1 MDHTRPPDGRVR
13 ATATLSSAGRSAGQL
28 DRERPVRGPEQ
39 RKVDSPPGPR
49 PRRRRDDGRETVVPA
64 RGRRQE
70 GDRRGSERER
80 EPVESAGK
88 LGTRFAPRADRSIDS
103 ADSSSGRART
113 TTGRVSERSD
123 ASARSR
129 AVRRCSRGTPSPIHR
144 ATSGRKVIIV
154 VGGERGRPGGERG
167 RALQVGEWIRSL
179 VVPTLRRSPSRSRRR
194 RPGRRSR
201 CGTR

>member
-1 MDHTRPPDGRVR
+1 MSTARGQGGGSHPTTRRAGSSDGDSV
-13 ATATLSSAGRSAGQL
+13 LGRPIGGPA
-28 DRERPVRGPEQ
+28 RPRTS
-39 RKVDSPPGPR
+39 RPGPGAEEGR
-49 PRRRRDDGRETVVPA
+49 LATGSATSSSTGRREGDGRETVVPA

-154 VGGERGRPGGERG
+154 VGEERGRPPG
-167 RALQVGEWIRSL
+167 
-179 VVPTLRRSPSRSRRR
+179 
-194 RPGRRSR
+194 GRRAVR
-201 CGTR
+201 VRAGRRIRTFPTW